1 MSENNNIKQAQ
12 TEISGFSINNGLKFW
27 LFFLFCFF
35 FLQYPIPLSILL
47 GAVGG
52 VSGGWVIGWWNTKDD
67 PIEKPQ
73 PEETKPEEEVVEEVP
88 VTMTGLRR
96 AKQERDALAKR
107 RSEELPAPLNWLFK
121 KRDNSFKSRR
131 RSR

>member
-1 MSENNNIKQAQ
+1 MSENNNIKQAL
-12 TEISGFSINNGLKFW
+12 TEFSGFSINNALKFW

-52 VSGGWVIGWWNTKDD
+52 SAGGWVVGWWNTKDD
-67 PIEKPQ
+67 PIERPK
-73 PEETKPEEEVVEEVP
+73 PEETTSEEEEVEEVP

-107 RSEELPAPLNWLFK
+107 RSEGLPAPLDRLFK
-121 KRDNSFKSRR
+121 KRDKSIRARR